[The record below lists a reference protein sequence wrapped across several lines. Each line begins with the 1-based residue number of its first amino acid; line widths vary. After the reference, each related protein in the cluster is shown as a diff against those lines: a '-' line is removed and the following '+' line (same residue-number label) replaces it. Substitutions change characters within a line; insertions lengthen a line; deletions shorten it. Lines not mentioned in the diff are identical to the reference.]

1 MPVEDRKDTIAFIIC
16 VNNELYFEECRY
28 YIEHLEVPAGYDID
42 VIGIW
47 EADSMCAAY
56 NLGMRSSDAK
66 YKVYMHQD
74 VFIRD
79 SRFLEKTLRIFK
91 EHPKTG
97 MIGMAGG
104 IGIPENGVVY
114 SSWNVGKVDCREPD
128 LSYVLL
134 CGPNQTKDQTV
145 DAVDGLLMM
154 TQYDLP
160 WREDLFSDFDFY
172 DVSQAFEFRRAGY
185 EIVVP
190 YQEEPW
196 VVHDCG
202 FAKLTNYDR
211 NRKIC
216 MEEYP
221 EFFNVPE
228 GEELFSSGEWDQLSS
243 QLAAAI
249 RRMIDQ
255 GQWDEASQALGIYH
269 QSQMKSSELEMLATI
284 CEIEQTDR
292 RVSKR
297 SSFLAQ
303 AGSCEAICRTYLS
316 VRFLLHRMEFDRPA
330 QDYQELIHAVES
342 GNISVDAILILILHG
357 VLDKEKVLGQLE
369 TWHMPD
375 QKSAERLRSFHR
387 RMQKENRGIPY
398 SYSKRAKMELEKY
411 SKEEQ

>member
-243 QLAAAI
+243 QLAAVI

-255 GQWDEASQALGIYH
+255 GQWDEASQAIGIYH

>member
-1 MPVEDRKDTIAFIIC
+1 
-16 VNNELYFEECRY
+16 
-28 YIEHLEVPAGYDID
+28 
-42 VIGIW
+42 
-47 EADSMCAAY
+47 MCAAY

-172 DVSQAFEFRRAGY
+172 DVSQAFEFRRVGY

-255 GQWDEASQALGIYH
+255 GQWDEASQAIGIYH
-269 QSQMKSSELEMLATI
+269 QSQMKSSELEMLAII
-284 CEIEQTDR
+284 CEIEQTER

-297 SSFLAQ
+297 PSFLAQ

-375 QKSAERLRSFHR
+375 PMSAERLRSFHR

>member
-28 YIEHLEVPAGYDID
+28 YIEHLEVSAGYDID

-97 MIGMAGG
+97 MIGMVGG

-154 TQYDLP
+154 TQFVGGKICLMVGISMMCRRRLNSAGQAMRLWCLIRKNPGWCTTADSQSSP
-160 WREDLFSDFDFY
+160 IMTGTGKSVWKSIRNFST
-172 DVSQAFEFRRAGY
+172 FRRG
-185 EIVVP
+185 
-190 YQEEPW
+190 
-196 VVHDCG
+196 
-202 FAKLTNYDR
+202 
-211 NRKIC
+211 
-216 MEEYP
+216 
-221 EFFNVPE
+221 
-228 GEELFSSGEWDQLSS
+228 
-243 QLAAAI
+243 
-249 RRMIDQ
+249 
-255 GQWDEASQALGIYH
+255 
-269 QSQMKSSELEMLATI
+269 
-284 CEIEQTDR
+284 
-292 RVSKR
+292 R
-297 SSFLAQ
+297 SCSRA
-303 AGSCEAICRTYLS
+303 
-316 VRFLLHRMEFDRPA
+316 
-330 QDYQELIHAVES
+330 ES
-342 GNISVDAILILILHG
+342 GIS
-357 VLDKEKVLGQLE
+357 
-369 TWHMPD
+369 
-375 QKSAERLRSFHR
+375 
-387 RMQKENRGIPY
+387 
-398 SYSKRAKMELEKY
+398 
-411 SKEEQ
+411 

>member
-255 GQWDEASQALGIYH
+255 GQWDEASQTIGIYH

>member
-255 GQWDEASQALGIYH
+255 GQWDEASQAIGIYH

-398 SYSKRAKMELEKY
+398 SYSKRAKIELEKY

>member
-16 VNNELYFEECRY
+16 VNNELYFEECKY

-190 YQEEPW
+190 YQKEPW

-255 GQWDEASQALGIYH
+255 GQWDEASQAIGIYH
-269 QSQMKSSELEMLATI
+269 QSQMKSSELEMLAII

-375 QKSAERLRSFHR
+375 PMSAERLRSFHR

>member
-145 DAVDGLLMM
+145 DAVNGLLMM

-255 GQWDEASQALGIYH
+255 GQWDEASQAIGIYH

>member
-1 MPVEDRKDTIAFIIC
+1 MPVEDRKDIIAFIIC

-255 GQWDEASQALGIYH
+255 GQWDEASQAIGIYH

>member
-1 MPVEDRKDTIAFIIC
+1 MPVEVRKDTIAFIIC
-16 VNNELYFEECRY
+16 VNNELYFEECKY
-28 YIEHLEVPAGYDID
+28 YIERLEVPAGYDID

-91 EHPKTG
+91 EHPETG
-97 MIGMAGG
+97 MIGMVGG

-190 YQEEPW
+190 YQEDPW

-255 GQWDEASQALGIYH
+255 GQWDEASQTIGIYH
-269 QSQMKSSELEMLATI
+269 QSQMEMLAII

-357 VLDKEKVLGQLE
+357 VLDKAYAGSNEC
-369 TWHMPD
+369 
-375 QKSAERLRSFHR
+375 
-387 RMQKENRGIPY
+387 
-398 SYSKRAKMELEKY
+398 RAA
-411 SKEEQ
+411 

>member
-28 YIEHLEVPAGYDID
+28 YIEHLEVSAGYDID

-202 FAKLTNYDR
+202 FAKLTNYDK

-228 GEELFSSGEWDQLSS
+228 GEELFSSGEWDQLSG

-255 GQWDEASQALGIYH
+255 GQWDEASQAIGIYH

>member
-16 VNNELYFEECRY
+16 VNNELYFEECKY

-91 EHPKTG
+91 EHPETG
-97 MIGMAGG
+97 MIGMVGG

-190 YQEEPW
+190 YQEDPW

-255 GQWDEASQALGIYH
+255 GQWDEASQTIGIYH
-269 QSQMKSSELEMLATI
+269 QSQMKSSELEMLAII

-316 VRFLLHRMEFDRPA
+316 VRPR
-330 QDYQELIHAVES
+330 
-342 GNISVDAILILILHG
+342 
-357 VLDKEKVLGQLE
+357 
-369 TWHMPD
+369 
-375 QKSAERLRSFHR
+375 SAWR
-387 RMQKENRGIPY
+387 
-398 SYSKRAKMELEKY
+398 
-411 SKEEQ
+411 

>member
-28 YIEHLEVPAGYDID
+28 YIEHLEVSAGYDID

-202 FAKLTNYDR
+202 FAKLTNYDK

-228 GEELFSSGEWDQLSS
+228 GEELFSSGEWDQLSG

-255 GQWDEASQALGIYH
+255 GQWDEASQAIGIYH
-269 QSQMKSSELEMLATI
+269 QSQMKSSELEMLAII

-330 QDYQELIHAVES
+330 QDY
-342 GNISVDAILILILHG
+342 
-357 VLDKEKVLGQLE
+357 
-369 TWHMPD
+369 
-375 QKSAERLRSFHR
+375 
-387 RMQKENRGIPY
+387 
-398 SYSKRAKMELEKY
+398 
-411 SKEEQ
+411 